1 MTEPRSDRHGATGQD
16 VQLALLAELLQLQ
29 SRARARESVEE
40 LAFFIVN
47 ETHNLVQYR
56 QALLWNCETQRLQA
70 ASGLASLD
78 SNAPFCSEFSR
89 LCRQWQATHTQSV
102 MLRWQDLP
110 ADDQQLWQDHLPE
123 SILWLPL
130 KLAQG
135 ETPLVLLLARDT
147 PWLPAE
153 RVLLEKLAD
162 AYAHAWISLHPV
174 RRRRASSSSKRRRLI
189 MAGAIALALLLLFPV
204 RQSVL
209 APAEIVAHRPVMVRA
224 PVAGVVDDI
233 LVRPNQQITAQ
244 QPLVRLDAR
253 ELENRLESAR
263 QGFATADAQFRQAQ
277 QQALFDANSKAS
289 LAVLQ
294 SRREQAQSEMDFLQ
308 RQLERMQ
315 LTSPRD
321 GVAIFD
327 DASDWIGRTVSV
339 GERIMMIADPHD
351 VELEIQLPAADAI
364 ALEKGAEV
372 RLFLNVAPNAV
383 QDAQLEQIGYRAAL
397 TPDNVM
403 AYRLRARFSQDDA
416 QLRVGLKGTAKLYG
430 KRTLLVVYL
439 LRKPLATMRVW
450 LGW

>member
-1 MTEPRSDRHGATGQD
+1 MTERNTTATQTEQD
-16 VQLALLAELLQLQ
+16 TRLALLAELLQLQ
-29 SRARARESVEE
+29 SRARARETLDE

-47 ETHNLVQYR
+47 ETHNVVRYR
-56 QALLWNCETQRLQA
+56 QALLWDCDKRRLQA

-78 SNAPFCSEFSR
+78 HNAPFCTEFSR
-89 LCRQWQATHTQSV
+89 LCRQWQEEGHQTQV
-102 MLRWQDLP
+102 LQCRELP
-110 ADDQQLWQDHLPE
+110 ADDQILWQEHLPE
-123 SILWLPL
+123 FLLWLPL
-130 KLAQG
+130 RLPQG
-135 ETPLVLLLARDT
+135 DTPLVLVLARDSA
-147 PWLPAE
+147 WLPAE
-153 RVLLEKLAD
+153 IVLLEKLAD
-162 AYAHAWISLHPV
+162 AYAHAWSSLLKQ
-174 RRRRASSSSKRRRLI
+174 RRRQTNTSPKKRRLI
-189 MAGAIALALLLLFPV
+189 LAGIVALVLILLIPV

-233 LVRPNQQITAQ
+233 LVRPNQTVSAN
-244 QPLVRLDAR
+244 QPLVRLDVR

-263 QGFATADAQFRQAQ
+263 QAFATADAQYRQAQ

-308 RQLERMQ
+308 RQQERMQ
-315 LTSPRD
+315 LASPRD

-327 DASDWIGRTVSV
+327 DSSDWIGRSVAV

-364 ALEKGAEV
+364 ALENGADV
-372 RLFLNVAPNAV
+372 RLFLNVAPNSA
-383 QDAQLEQIGYRAAL
+383 QDARLEQIGYRAAP

-403 AYRLRARFSQDDA
+403 AYRLRARFTQDDP

-430 KRTLLVVYL
+430 KRTVLFVYL
-439 LRKPLATMRVW
+439 LRKPLASLRVW
-450 LGW
+450 LGV

>member
-1 MTEPRSDRHGATGQD
+1 MTERNTTVAQTEQD
-16 VQLALLAELLQLQ
+16 TRLALLAELLQLQ
-29 SRARARESVEE
+29 SRARARETLDE

-47 ETHNLVQYR
+47 ETHNLVKYR
-56 QALLWNCETQRLQA
+56 QALLWDCDKRRLQA

-78 SNAPFCSEFSR
+78 HNAPFCTEFSR
-89 LCRQWQATHTQSV
+89 LCRQWQEERRQTQV
-102 MLRWQDLP
+102 LQCRELP
-110 ADDQQLWQDHLPE
+110 ADDQILWQEHLPE
-123 SILWLPL
+123 FLLWLPL
-130 KLAQG
+130 RLPQG
-135 ETPLVLLLARDT
+135 DTPLVLVLARDSA
-147 PWLPAE
+147 WLPAE
-153 RVLLEKLAD
+153 IALLEKLAD
-162 AYAHAWISLHPV
+162 AYAHAWSSLLKQ
-174 RRRRASSSSKRRRLI
+174 RRRQTNTSPKKRRLI
-189 MAGAIALALLLLFPV
+189 LAGIVALVLILLIPV

-233 LVRPNQQITAQ
+233 LVRPNQTVSAN
-244 QPLVRLDAR
+244 QPLVRLDVR

-263 QGFATADAQFRQAQ
+263 QAFATADAQYRQAQ

-308 RQLERMQ
+308 RQQERMQ
-315 LTSPRD
+315 LASPRD

-327 DASDWIGRTVSV
+327 DSSDWIGRSVAV

-364 ALEKGAEV
+364 ALENGADV
-372 RLFLNVAPNAV
+372 RLFLNVAPNSA
-383 QDAQLEQIGYRAAL
+383 QDARLEQIGYRAAP

-403 AYRLRARFSQDDA
+403 AYRLRARFTQDDP

-430 KRTLLVVYL
+430 KRTVLFVYL
-439 LRKPLATMRVW
+439 LRKPLASLRVW
-450 LGW
+450 LGV

>member
-1 MTEPRSDRHGATGQD
+1 MTERNTTAAQTEQD
-16 VQLALLAELLQLQ
+16 IRLALLAELLQLQ
-29 SRARARESVEE
+29 SRARARETLDE

-47 ETHNLVQYR
+47 ETHNVVKYR
-56 QALLWNCETQRLQA
+56 QALLWDCDKQRLQA

-78 SNAPFCSEFSR
+78 HNAPFCTEFSR
-89 LCRQWQATHTQSV
+89 LCRQWQEEGRQTQA
-102 MLRWQDLP
+102 LQCHELP
-110 ADDQQLWQDHLPE
+110 ADDQILWQEHLPE
-123 SILWLPL
+123 FLLWLPL
-130 KLAQG
+130 RLPQG
-135 ETPLVLLLARDT
+135 DAPLVLVLARDSA
-147 PWLPAE
+147 WLPAE
-153 RVLLEKLAD
+153 IVLLEKLAD
-162 AYAHAWISLHPV
+162 AYAHAWSSLLKQ
-174 RRRRASSSSKRRRLI
+174 RRRQTNTSPKKRRLI
-189 MAGAIALALLLLFPV
+189 LAGIVALVLILLIPV

-233 LVRPNQQITAQ
+233 LVRPNQSVSAN
-244 QPLVRLDAR
+244 QPLVRLDVR

-263 QGFATADAQFRQAQ
+263 QAFATADAQYRQAQ

-294 SRREQAQSEMDFLQ
+294 SRREQAQSDMDFLQ
-308 RQLERMQ
+308 RQQERMQ

-327 DASDWIGRTVSV
+327 DSNDWIGRSVAV

-364 ALEKGAEV
+364 ALENGADV
-372 RLFLNVAPNAV
+372 RLFLNVAPNSA
-383 QDAQLEQIGYRAAL
+383 QDARLEQIGYRAAP

-403 AYRLRARFSQDDA
+403 AYRLRARFTQDDP

-430 KRTLLVVYL
+430 KRTVLFVYL
-439 LRKPLATMRVW
+439 LRKPLASLRVW
-450 LGW
+450 LGV

>member
-1 MTEPRSDRHGATGQD
+1 MTDRNTTTAAQTEQD
-16 VQLALLAELLQLQ
+16 TRLALLAELLQLQ
-29 SRARARESVEE
+29 SRARARETLDE

-47 ETHNLVQYR
+47 ETHNLVKYR
-56 QALLWNCETQRLQA
+56 QALLWDCDKRRLQA

-78 SNAPFCSEFSR
+78 HNAPFCTEFSR
-89 LCRQWQATHTQSV
+89 LCCQWQEEGRQTQA
-102 MLRWQDLP
+102 LQCRELP
-110 ADDQQLWQDHLPE
+110 ADDQILWQEHLPE
-123 SILWLPL
+123 FLLWLPL
-130 KLAQG
+130 RLAQG
-135 ETPLVLLLARDT
+135 DTPLVLVLARDSA
-147 PWLPAE
+147 WLPAE
-153 RVLLEKLAD
+153 IVLLEKLAD
-162 AYAHAWISLHPV
+162 AYAHAWASLQKQ
-174 RRRRASSSSKRRRLI
+174 RRRQTNTSPKKRRLI
-189 MAGAIALALLLLFPV
+189 LAGIVALALILLIPV

-233 LVRPNQQITAQ
+233 LVRPNQAVSAN
-244 QPLVRLDAR
+244 QPLVRLDVR

-263 QGFATADAQFRQAQ
+263 QAFATADAQYRQAQ

-308 RQLERMQ
+308 RQQERMQ
-315 LTSPRD
+315 LVSPRD

-327 DASDWIGRTVSV
+327 DSSDWIGRSVAV

-364 ALEKGAEV
+364 ALENGADV
-372 RLFLNVAPNAV
+372 RLFLNVAPNSA
-383 QDAQLEQIGYRAAL
+383 QDARLEQIGYRAAP

-403 AYRLRARFSQDDA
+403 AYRLRARFTQDDP

-430 KRTLLVVYL
+430 KRTVLFVYL
-439 LRKPLATMRVW
+439 LRKPLASLRVW
-450 LGW
+450 LGV

>member
-1 MTEPRSDRHGATGQD
+1 MTERNTTAAQPEQD
-16 VQLALLAELLQLQ
+16 TRLALLAELLQLQ
-29 SRARARESVEE
+29 SRARARETLDE

-47 ETHNLVQYR
+47 ETHNVVKYR
-56 QALLWNCETQRLQA
+56 QALLWDCDKRRLQA

-78 SNAPFCSEFSR
+78 HNAPFCTEFSR
-89 LCRQWQATHTQSV
+89 LCRQWQEEGRQTQT
-102 MLRWQDLP
+102 LQCRELP
-110 ADDQQLWQDHLPE
+110 ADDQILWQEHLPE
-123 SILWLPL
+123 FLLWLPL
-130 KLAQG
+130 RLPQG
-135 ETPLVLLLARDT
+135 DTPLVLVLARDSA
-147 PWLPAE
+147 WLPAE
-153 RVLLEKLAD
+153 IVLLEKLAD
-162 AYAHAWISLHPV
+162 AYAHAWSSLLKQ
-174 RRRRASSSSKRRRLI
+174 RRRQTNTSPKKRRLI
-189 MAGAIALALLLLFPV
+189 LAGIVALVLILLIPV

-233 LVRPNQQITAQ
+233 LVRPNQTVSAN
-244 QPLVRLDAR
+244 QPLVRLDVR

-263 QGFATADAQFRQAQ
+263 QAFATADAQYRQAQ

-308 RQLERMQ
+308 RQQERMQ
-315 LTSPRD
+315 LASPRD

-327 DASDWIGRTVSV
+327 DSSDWIGRSVAV

-364 ALEKGAEV
+364 ALENGADV
-372 RLFLNVAPNAV
+372 RLFLNVAPNS
-383 QDAQLEQIGYRAAL
+383 AQEARLEQIGYRAAP

-403 AYRLRARFSQDDA
+403 AYRLRARFTQDDP

-430 KRTLLVVYL
+430 KRTVLFVYL
-439 LRKPLATMRVW
+439 LRKPLASLRVW
-450 LGW
+450 LGV

>member
-1 MTEPRSDRHGATGQD
+1 MTDRNTTAAQTEQD
-16 VQLALLAELLQLQ
+16 TRLALLAELLQLQ
-29 SRARARESVEE
+29 SRARARETLDE

-47 ETHNLVQYR
+47 ETHSVVKYR
-56 QALLWNCETQRLQA
+56 QALLWDCDKQRLQA

-78 SNAPFCSEFSR
+78 HNAPFCTEFSR
-89 LCRQWQATHTQSV
+89 LCRQWQEEGRQAQA
-102 MLRWQDLP
+102 LQCRELP
-110 ADDQQLWQDHLPE
+110 IDDQVLWQEHLPE
-123 SILWLPL
+123 FLLWLPL
-130 KLAQG
+130 RLAQG
-135 ETPLVLLLARDT
+135 DMPLVLVLARDSA
-147 PWLPAE
+147 WLPAE
-153 RVLLEKLAD
+153 IVLLEKLAE
-162 AYAHAWISLHPV
+162 AYAHAWASLQKQ
-174 RRRRASSSSKRRRLI
+174 RRRQTNTSPKKRRLI
-189 MAGAIALALLLLFPV
+189 LVGIVALVLILLFPV

-233 LVRPNQQITAQ
+233 LVRPNQAVSAN
-244 QPLVRLDAR
+244 QPLVRLDVR

-263 QGFATADAQFRQAQ
+263 QAFATADAQYRQAQ

-308 RQLERMQ
+308 RQQERMQ
-315 LTSPRD
+315 LVSPRD

-327 DASDWIGRTVSV
+327 DSSDWIGRSVAV

-364 ALEKGAEV
+364 ALENGADV
-372 RLFLNVAPNAV
+372 RLFLNVAPNSA
-383 QDAQLEQIGYRAAL
+383 QDARLEQIGYRAAP

-403 AYRLRARFSQDDA
+403 AYRLRARFTQDDP

-430 KRTLLVVYL
+430 KRTVLFVYL
-439 LRKPLATMRVW
+439 LRKPLASLRVW
-450 LGW
+450 LGV

>member
-1 MTEPRSDRHGATGQD
+1 MTERNTTATQTEQD
-16 VQLALLAELLQLQ
+16 TRLALLAELLQLQ
-29 SRARARESVEE
+29 SRARARETLDE

-47 ETHNLVQYR
+47 ETHNVVRYR
-56 QALLWNCETQRLQA
+56 QALLWDCDKRRLQA

-78 SNAPFCSEFSR
+78 HNAPFCTEFSR
-89 LCRQWQATHTQSV
+89 LCRQWQEEGHQTQV
-102 MLRWQDLP
+102 LQCRELP
-110 ADDQQLWQDHLPE
+110 ADDQILWQEHLPE
-123 SILWLPL
+123 FLLWLPL
-130 KLAQG
+130 RLPQG
-135 ETPLVLLLARDT
+135 DTPLVLVLARDSA
-147 PWLPAE
+147 WLPAE
-153 RVLLEKLAD
+153 IVLLEKLAD
-162 AYAHAWISLHPV
+162 AYAHAWSSLLKQ
-174 RRRRASSSSKRRRLI
+174 RRRQTNTSPKKRRLI
-189 MAGAIALALLLLFPV
+189 LAGIVALVLILLIPV

-233 LVRPNQQITAQ
+233 LVRPNQTVSAN
-244 QPLVRLDAR
+244 QPLVRLDVR

-263 QGFATADAQFRQAQ
+263 QAFATADAQYRQAQ

-308 RQLERMQ
+308 RQQERMQ
-315 LTSPRD
+315 LASPRD

-327 DASDWIGRTVSV
+327 DSSDWIGRSVAV

-364 ALEKGAEV
+364 ALENGADV
-372 RLFLNVAPNAV
+372 RLFLNVAPNS
-383 QDAQLEQIGYRAAL
+383 AQEARLEQIGYRAAP

-403 AYRLRARFSQDDA
+403 AYRLRARFTQDDP

-430 KRTLLVVYL
+430 KRTVLFVYL
-439 LRKPLATMRVW
+439 LRKPLASLRVW
-450 LGW
+450 LGV

>member
-1 MTEPRSDRHGATGQD
+1 MTDRNTTTAAQTEQD
-16 VQLALLAELLQLQ
+16 TRLALLVELLQLQ
-29 SRARARESVEE
+29 SRARARETLDE

-47 ETHNLVQYR
+47 ETHNVVKYR
-56 QALLWNCETQRLQA
+56 QALLWDCDKQCLQA

-78 SNAPFCSEFSR
+78 HNAPFCTEFSR
-89 LCRQWQATHTQSV
+89 LCRQWQEEGRQTQA
-102 MLRWQDLP
+102 LQCRELP
-110 ADDQQLWQDHLPE
+110 TDDQILWQEHLPE
-123 SILWLPL
+123 FLLWLPL
-130 KLAQG
+130 RLAQG
-135 ETPLVLLLARDT
+135 DTPLVLVLARDSA
-147 PWLPAE
+147 WLPAE
-153 RVLLEKLAD
+153 IVLLEKLED
-162 AYAHAWISLHPV
+162 AYAHAWASLQKQ
-174 RRRRASSSSKRRRLI
+174 RRRQANTSPKKRRLI
-189 MAGAIALALLLLFPV
+189 LAGIVALALILLIPV

-233 LVRPNQQITAQ
+233 LVRPNQAVSAN
-244 QPLVRLDAR
+244 QPLVRLDVR

-263 QGFATADAQFRQAQ
+263 QAFATADAQYRQAQ

-308 RQLERMQ
+308 RQQERMQ
-315 LTSPRD
+315 LASPRG

-327 DASDWIGRTVSV
+327 DSSDWIGRSVAV

-364 ALEKGAEV
+364 ALENGADV
-372 RLFLNVAPNAV
+372 RLFLNVAPNSA
-383 QDAQLEQIGYRAAL
+383 QDARLEQIGYRAAP

-403 AYRLRARFSQDDA
+403 AYRLRARFIQDDP

-430 KRTLLVVYL
+430 KRTVLFVYL
-439 LRKPLATMRVW
+439 LRKPLASLRVW
-450 LGW
+450 LGV

>member
-1 MTEPRSDRHGATGQD
+1 MTERNTTAAQTEQD
-16 VQLALLAELLQLQ
+16 IRLALLAELLQLQ
-29 SRARARESVEE
+29 SRARARETLDE

-47 ETHNLVQYR
+47 ETHNLVKYR
-56 QALLWNCETQRLQA
+56 QALLWDCDKQRLQA

-78 SNAPFCSEFSR
+78 HNAPFCTEFSR
-89 LCRQWQATHTQSV
+89 LCRQWQEEGRQTQTLQCHELAT
-102 MLRWQDLP
+102 
-110 ADDQQLWQDHLPE
+110 DDRVLWQEHLPE
-123 SILWLPL
+123 FLLWLPL
-130 KLAQG
+130 RLPQG
-135 ETPLVLLLARDT
+135 DAPLVLVLARDSA
-147 PWLPAE
+147 WLPAE
-153 RVLLEKLAD
+153 IVLLEKLAD
-162 AYAHAWISLHPV
+162 AYAHAWSSLLKQ
-174 RRRRASSSSKRRRLI
+174 RRRQTNTSPKKRRLI
-189 MAGAIALALLLLFPV
+189 LAGIVALVLILLIPV

-233 LVRPNQQITAQ
+233 LVRPNQSVSAN
-244 QPLVRLDAR
+244 QPLVRLDVR

-263 QGFATADAQFRQAQ
+263 QAFATADAQYRQAQ

-294 SRREQAQSEMDFLQ
+294 SRREQAQSDMDFLQ
-308 RQLERMQ
+308 RQQERMQ

-327 DASDWIGRTVSV
+327 DSNDWIGRSVAV

-364 ALEKGAEV
+364 ALENGADV
-372 RLFLNVAPNAV
+372 RLFLNVAPNSA
-383 QDAQLEQIGYRAAL
+383 QDARLEQIGYRAAP

-403 AYRLRARFSQDDA
+403 AYRLRARFTQDDP

-430 KRTLLVVYL
+430 KRTVLFVYL
-439 LRKPLATMRVW
+439 LRKPLASLCVW
-450 LGW
+450 LGV